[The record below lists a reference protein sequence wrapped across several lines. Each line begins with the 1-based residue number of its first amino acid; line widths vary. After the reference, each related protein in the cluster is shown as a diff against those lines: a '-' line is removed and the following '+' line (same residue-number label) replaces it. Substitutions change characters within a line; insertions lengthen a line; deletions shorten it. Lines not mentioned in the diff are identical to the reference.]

1 MAPFA
6 AYVCVYRIGQTERRQ
21 MSIIAWLFVG
31 LTAGFLASKLVG
43 KTGARLTTDITLG
56 VIGAI
61 VGGFLFT
68 FFGYMAPE
76 GIDLYNVTS
85 SAVGAVA
92 VLLVYHAV
100 VRRRAI

>member
-1 MAPFA
+1 
-6 AYVCVYRIGQTERRQ
+6 

-31 LTAGFLASKLVG
+31 VISGFLARKLVG
-43 KTGARLTTDITLG
+43 KTGAHLTTDITLG
-56 VIGAI
+56 VTGAI

-76 GIDLYNVTS
+76 GIDLYNVTA
-85 SAVGAVA
+85 SAAGAIA

-100 VRRRAI
+100 VRRRTI